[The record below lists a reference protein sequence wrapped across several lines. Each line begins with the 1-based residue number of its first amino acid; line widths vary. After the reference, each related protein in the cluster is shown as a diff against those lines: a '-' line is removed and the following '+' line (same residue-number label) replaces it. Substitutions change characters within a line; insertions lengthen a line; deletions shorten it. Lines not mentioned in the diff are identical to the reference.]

1 MVFNPWGTKVL
12 DMETDVGIGI
22 VEIDQEKTKKIRGSM
37 PIVDHIRNELY
48 WRVFFSAE
56 PFL

>member
-48 WRVFFSAE
+48 
-56 PFL
+56 